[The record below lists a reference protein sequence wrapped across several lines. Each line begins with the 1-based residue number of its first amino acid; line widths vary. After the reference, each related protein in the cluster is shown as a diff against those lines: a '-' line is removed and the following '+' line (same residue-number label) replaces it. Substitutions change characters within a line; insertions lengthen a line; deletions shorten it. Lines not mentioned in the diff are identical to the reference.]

1 MKPKVKTNKFRI
13 AIVVFVLLFC
23 LLYFMI
29 YVAPKV
35 SDAFVE
41 TYVCEY
47 GTLDVDFTS
56 DYLCVRNE
64 NLHTADAAGTVD
76 RKASAGNLVRI
87 GNKVV
92 NVGGVDYRAQER
104 GLVSY
109 TYDGLEDN
117 LTPDTIADL
126 TPNALNPP
134 VDEEGNSTYKLR
146 KCVSETAA
154 QGDPLFKI
162 IDNHRWYL
170 VTWVD
175 QATAEKL
182 SQYGR
187 VTIELNDEEH
197 TQLRFRVDSVETED
211 PPEDEAE
218 AEAEAQTT
226 DEAAADETEAADDA
240 DAEDK
245 AEAGKKDEKVLR
257 KAVFSCDRYY
267 SNVDGLRYGTARIIT
282 TSVTG
287 IILETSSIA
296 EEDGVKGVY
305 VKNKYNDYVFTPIS
319 IIAEVGDKTVVENR
333 TFYDSE
339 NDKIIS
345 TVKNYDSIKKGDGS
359 GDVDQN

>member
-1 MKPKVKTNKFRI
+1 MKPKVKINKFRVAAVI
-13 AIVVFVLLFC
+13 FVLLFC
-23 LLYFMI
+23 LLYFLI

-56 DYLCVRNE
+56 DYVCVRNE
-64 NLHTADAAGTVD
+64 ALHTADAAGTVD

-92 NVGGVDYRAQER
+92 NIGGADYRAQER

-126 TPNALNPP
+126 TPNDLNPP
-134 VDEEGNSTYKLR
+134 VDEEGNSTYKLK

-154 QGDPLFKI
+154 KDDPVFKI

-211 PPEDEAE
+211 PPEDEGE
-218 AEAEAQTT
+218 AEAS
-226 DEAAADETEAADDA
+226 DEAAADETEAAGDDA

-245 AEAGKKDEKVLR
+245 AEDKKQEENVLR

-267 SNVDGLRYGTARIIT
+267 SKVDSLRYGTARIIT
-282 TSVTG
+282 TRVTG
-287 IILETSSIA
+287 IILETSSIV